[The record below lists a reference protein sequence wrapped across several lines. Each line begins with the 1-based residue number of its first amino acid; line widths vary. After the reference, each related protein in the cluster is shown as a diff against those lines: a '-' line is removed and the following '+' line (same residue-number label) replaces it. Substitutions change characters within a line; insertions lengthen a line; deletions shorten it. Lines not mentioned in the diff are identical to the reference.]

1 MTETG
6 ERLRRLARPHARAGA
21 LAAGLGGVGA
31 ALALAAVGM
40 RLAPR
45 AAAILLAWVAIAAV
59 AFASAWAV
67 RRWRRRVAAPAVAR
81 LVERAAGARAGSVT
95 AIVSPVAGVGTSAA
109 LLAAGDRR
117 AARVVAD
124 TEPAVAAALA
134 RASRGRLALGAAAAA
149 LGALLVVGASPASGG
164 AAAFWHP
171 LRTWRDARAPVQ
183 LSVERATV
191 RRGDRVRVTL
201 RVPGGTRAVLWTRS
215 PGEPWRGTPVS
226 LDSAGG
232 AALALGPLTADLH
245 LRAVSGGRSSR
256 ELRVA
261 VALPAF
267 LAELA
272 LTARYPA
279 YLARPDEPLVPGP
292 DTVSV
297 PAGTEIV
304 ADGAASV
311 ALAQVAWVSGGG
323 AATVALRVQG
333 ARFAGVLRPRAS
345 GAWRLAL
352 APADGAL
359 VEGLAPELVLR
370 VVRDSAPVAALP
382 VPGRDTVLP
391 LSLRQPLLIDAR
403 DDHGLSRLEVVS
415 WRVSR
420 TGKVGDPVREPHD
433 VSRAGDRAI
442 VPAELVLEGRGLLP
456 GDTVRVQV
464 EAWDN
469 APVPQVG
476 RSTEIALRLPSLD
489 ELRAATRA
497 ATREVARA
505 ADSLSAAQAD
515 LAERARDLA
524 YERAR
529 EGAAAQPP
537 PGARPPAAQAGTL
550 PFQAME
556 RAEDVARRQAALQER
571 VAELSQAVEDV
582 ARAARAAGIADSAF
596 QQRLAEVR
604 ALLERALTPEL
615 EERLRAL
622 QEALARL
629 DPEATRDALRQ
640 LAEAQQELRE
650 ELERSA
656 ELFRRAAAEGA
667 LATLAADA
675 EDLKRRQAE
684 WTRDDAQRA
693 DAAAAARE
701 AALAAQT
708 DSLARGIETAAQDA
722 RASLAGSQ
730 QAARR
735 AAEAMRRAAAA
746 ADQQNAPGAVSAGE
760 EASEALEDLPED
772 LARQRDSLAATWRRE
787 AVEALDRATSEAAD
801 LAQRQRDVAT
811 ALRRGDAAA
820 GRRRQA
826 AVEEGVAAVERQV
839 REAAGRNAL
848 VSPQLER
855 ALGYARRQM
864 RSARE
869 QLEQGEPNTSG
880 AAALADDAL
889 DALNATVHALAR
901 SRSDVAAARS
911 GSGFQEAVEQL
922 ARLAGQ
928 QQGLNADAQG
938 LMPML
943 GAGGQG
949 VLEQLRAMA
958 ARQRALAEQLD
969 RLRAEGTAS
978 GAGELAREARELARQ
993 LEAGRLD
1000 RRTIERQ
1007 QQLYRR
1013 LLDAGRTLSGQ
1024 EPDEQ
1029 KERTSRAATGDS
1041 VRRPGALAPGATGA
1055 APRLRYP
1062 TWDELRGL
1070 TPEQRRL
1077 VLEYFRRLNAPQ

>member
-6 ERLRRLARPHARAGA
+6 ARLERLARPYARLGTVAVA
-21 LAAGLGGVGA
+21 LGGAGA
-31 ALALAAVGM
+31 ALAFAAVGI

-45 AAAILLAWVAIAAV
+45 SAAILLAWIAIAAV
-59 AFASAWAV
+59 AAGSVWAA
-67 RRWRRRVAAPAVAR
+67 RRWRSRVAAPAVAR
-81 LVERAAGARAGSVT
+81 LVERLAGARTGSVA
-95 AIVSPVAGVGTSAA
+95 AIVGPVAGVGTSAA

-117 AARVVAD
+117 AARVVVEAG
-124 TEPAVAAALA
+124 PAIATALA
-134 RASRGRLALGAAAAA
+134 RASRGRLAVGGAAAA
-149 LGALLVVGASPASGG
+149 LGALLLIGASPGSVG

-171 LRTWRDARAPVQ
+171 FRTWRDARAPVQ
-183 LSVERATV
+183 LSVDRATV
-191 RRGDRVRVTL
+191 RRGDRVQVTL
-201 RVPGGTRAVLWTRS
+201 RVPGGSRAVLWTRV
-215 PGEPWRGTPVS
+215 PGEPWRGMPVS
-226 LDSAGG
+226 LDSVGG
-232 AALALGPLTADLH
+232 AALALGPLTADLY
-245 LRAVSGGRSSR
+245 LRAASGGRSSR
-256 ELRVA
+256 ELRVT
-261 VALPAF
+261 VGLPAF

-304 ADGAASV
+304 TEGAASV
-311 ALAQVAWVSGGG
+311 ALARAAWVSGGT
-323 AATVALRVQG
+323 ATAALRVQG
-333 ARFAGVLRPRAS
+333 SRFTGVLRPRS
-345 GAWRLAL
+345 GAWRLVL
-352 APADGAL
+352 APADGAPL
-359 VEGLAPELVLR
+359 EGVAPALVLR
-370 VVRDSAPVAALP
+370 VVPDSAPVVALP

-420 TGKVGDPVREPHD
+420 TGKVGDPVREPLD
-433 VSRAGDRAI
+433 VSQAGDRAI
-442 VPAELVLEGRGLLP
+442 VPTELVLEGRGLLP

-464 EAWDN
+464 EGWDN
-469 APVPQVG
+469 APVPQRG
-476 RSTEIALRLPSLD
+476 RSAVLALRLASLE

-497 ATREVARA
+497 ATRDIAEA
-505 ADSLSAAQAD
+505 AESLSTAQAD
-515 LAERARDLA
+515 VAERARDLA

-529 EGAAAQPP
+529 EGAAAQ
-537 PGARPPAAQAGTL
+537 RPAAPQAGTL
-550 PFQAME
+550 PFQATE
-556 RAEDVARRQAALQER
+556 RAEDVARRQAELQQR
-571 VAELSQAVEDV
+571 VAELAEAIEEV
-582 ARAARAAGIADSAF
+582 ARAAEAAGIGDSVF

-604 ALLERALTPEL
+604 ALLERAVTPEL

-629 DPEATRDALRQ
+629 DPEATRDALRR

-650 ELERSA
+650 ELERST

-675 EDLKRRQAE
+675 EDLKQRQAE
-684 WTRDDAQRA
+684 WTRDDAPRP
-693 DAAAAARE
+693 DTAAAARE
-701 AALAAQT
+701 ASLAAQA
-708 DSLARGIETAAQDA
+708 DSLGRGIEQAARDA
-722 RASLAGSQ
+722 RASLEGSQ
-730 QAARR
+730 EAARR
-735 AAEAMRRAAAA
+735 AAAAMRRAAAA
-746 ADQQNAPGAVSAGE
+746 AEQRDAPGAVAAGE
-760 EASEALEDLPED
+760 AASEALEDLPDE

-811 ALRRGDAAA
+811 TLRRGDAAA

-839 REAAGRNAL
+839 RAAAGRNAL

-855 ALGYARRQM
+855 ALGYARHQM

-869 QLEQGEPNTSG
+869 QLEQGEPNTSA
-880 AAALADDAL
+880 AAALADQAL

-901 SRSDVAAARS
+901 SRSDVASARS
-911 GSGFQEAVEQL
+911 GSGFQEAVERL

-928 QQGLNADAQG
+928 QQGLNAEAQG

-943 GAGGQG
+943 GAGGEG

-969 RLRAEGTAS
+969 RLRAEGNAS
-978 GAGELAREARELARQ
+978 GAGELAREAHELARQ

-1029 KERTSRAATGDS
+1029 KERTSRSATGDS
-1041 VRRPGALAPGATGA
+1041 VRRPGALAPGAAGVG
-1055 APRLRYP
+1055 PRLRYP
-1062 TWDELRGL
+1062 TWEELRGL
-1070 TPEQRRL
+1070 TPVQRRL